1 MINQN
6 SIPKNLENRPATVL
20 GAGCSG
26 ISASLLLA
34 NKGAKVL
41 LSDNANIAL
50 SKETLSKLEASGIEI
65 ELGGHTS
72 KVNNADLVII
82 SPGIPNT
89 APVVTKL
96 ESSGIP
102 IVSEL
107 EMAYW
112 FSKPSEIIAVTGS
125 NGKTTTTTL
134 IYEMFKNTQYEPY
147 CGGNIGIP
155 FSKLIIETEEL
166 SIKNKI
172 FILEV
177 SSFQLERI
185 VHFRPKA
192 SIILNISRDH
202 MDRYEDIPSYFAA
215 KMKIAKNQKKDDLF
229 IYNSDDTL
237 ISQNIPDNCQNIPFS
252 IYSNSQNIVNT
263 DANSIYLH
271 NGQKLSETHLVI
283 DRSDI
288 LPLGEHNLYNI
299 LAALTVAIK
308 FKINIDHLR
317 NVLKRFKG
325 IEHRLEYITSINDV
339 DYYND
344 SKATNVDSVIYALKS
359 FQKPVIIIL
368 GGKDKDLDFSLLI
381 PAIKSHTKEAILIG
395 ESAPKIRKVLNGI
408 IPLHYARSLEEAT
421 ILANKLS
428 NPGEIA
434 LLSPACASFDMF
446 ENFEHRGKVFK
457 ETVLSLVKGKIK

>member
-1 MINQN
+1 MINPN
-6 SIPKNLENRPATVL
+6 SIPKNLENRRVTVL

-41 LSDNANIAL
+41 LSDNANIAF
-50 SKETLSKLEASGIEI
+50 SKKTLSKLEASGIEV

-72 KVNNADLVII
+72 KVNNAELVII

-89 APVVTKL
+89 TPVVSKL

-172 FILEV
+172 FIIEV

-202 MDRYEDIPSYFAA
+202 MDRYDDIQSYFAA

-237 ISQNIPDNCQNIPFS
+237 ILQNLPDNCQNIPFS
-252 IYSNSQNIVNT
+252 IYSDSQNIVNT
-263 DANSIYLH
+263 DANSIYLYD
-271 NGQKLSETHLVI
+271 GQKII
-283 DRSDI
+283 DRSE
-288 LPLGEHNLYNI
+288 LLLLGEHNLYNI

-325 IEHRLEYITSINDV
+325 IEHRLEYIISINDV

-381 PAIKSHTKEAILIG
+381 PAIKSHAKEAILIG
-395 ESAPKIRKVLNGI
+395 ESAIKIRKVLNGI

-421 ILANKLS
+421 ISANKLS
-428 NPGEIA
+428 NPGEIV

-446 ENFEHRGKVFK
+446 DNFEHRGKVFK

>member
-1 MINQN
+1 MINLN
-6 SIPKNLENRPATVL
+6 NIPKNLENRLVTVL

-34 NKGAKVL
+34 KKGVKVL
-41 LSDNANIAL
+41 LSDNANVAL
-50 SKETLSKLEASGIEI
+50 SKQTLSKLEACGIEL

-72 KVNNADLVII
+72 KVYNADLVII

-89 APVVTKL
+89 IPVVNKL
-96 ESSGIP
+96 ESAGIP

-112 FSKPSEIIAVTGS
+112 FSQPSEIIAVTGS
-125 NGKTTTTTL
+125 NGKTTTTTI

-155 FSKLIIETEEL
+155 FSKLIFETEE
-166 SIKNKI
+166 SPIKNKI
-172 FILEV
+172 YILEV

-185 VHFRPKA
+185 VHFCPKA

-202 MDRYEDIPSYFAA
+202 MDRYDDIQSYFAA
-215 KMKIAKNQKKDDLF
+215 KMEITKNQKKDDFF
-229 IYNSDDTL
+229 IYNNDDAL
-237 ISQNIPDNCQNIPFS
+237 IKQNVPDKCQNIPFG
-252 IYSNSQNIVNT
+252 IYSDSKNIVNVDT
-263 DANSIYLH
+263 NSIYLH
-271 NGQKLSETHLVI
+271 NGQKLI
-283 DRSDI
+283 DRSE
-288 LPLGEHNLYNI
+288 LLLLGEHNLYNI

-308 FKINIDHLR
+308 FKIPVNHLR
-317 NVLKRFKG
+317 NVLKHFKG

-381 PAIKSHTKEAILIG
+381 PAIKSQVKEAILIG
-395 ESAPKIRKVLNGI
+395 LSAPKIRKVLDGI
-408 IPLHYARSLEEAT
+408 IPLHDASSLEEAT
-421 ILANKLS
+421 LMANKLS
-428 NPGEIA
+428 NPGEIV

-446 ENFEHRGKVFK
+446 DNFEHRGKVFK
-457 ETVLSLVKGKIK
+457 ETVLSLAQGKIE

>member
-1 MINQN
+1 
-6 SIPKNLENRPATVL
+6 
-20 GAGCSG
+20 
-26 ISASLLLA
+26 
-34 NKGAKVL
+34 
-41 LSDNANIAL
+41 
-50 SKETLSKLEASGIEI
+50 
-65 ELGGHTS
+65 
-72 KVNNADLVII
+72 
-82 SPGIPNT
+82 
-89 APVVTKL
+89 
-96 ESSGIP
+96 
-102 IVSEL
+102 
-107 EMAYW
+107 
-112 FSKPSEIIAVTGS
+112 
-125 NGKTTTTTL
+125 
-134 IYEMFKNTQYEPY
+134 MFQNTQYEPY

-172 FILEV
+172 FIIEV

-202 MDRYEDIPSYFAA
+202 MDRYDDIQSYFAA

-237 ISQNIPDNCQNIPFS
+237 ILQNLPDNCQNIPFS
-252 IYSNSQNIVNT
+252 IYSDSQNIVNT
-263 DANSIYLH
+263 DANSIYLYD
-271 NGQKLSETHLVI
+271 GQKII
-283 DRSDI
+283 DRSE
-288 LPLGEHNLYNI
+288 LLLLGEHNLYNI

-325 IEHRLEYITSINDV
+325 IEHRLEYIISINDV

-381 PAIKSHTKEAILIG
+381 PAIKSHAKEAILIG
-395 ESAPKIRKVLNGI
+395 ESAIKIRKVLNGI

-421 ILANKLS
+421 ISANKLS
-428 NPGEIA
+428 NPGEIV

-446 ENFEHRGKVFK
+446 DNFEHRGKVFK

>member
-1 MINQN
+1 MINPN
-6 SIPKNLENRPATVL
+6 SIPKNLENRRVTVL

-41 LSDNANIAL
+41 LSDNANIAF
-50 SKETLSKLEASGIEI
+50 SKKTLSKLEASGIEV

-72 KVNNADLVII
+72 KVNNAELVII

-89 APVVTKL
+89 TPVVTKL

-172 FILEV
+172 FIIEV

-202 MDRYEDIPSYFAA
+202 MDRYDDIQSYFAA

-237 ISQNIPDNCQNIPFS
+237 ILQNLPDNCQNIPFS
-252 IYSNSQNIVNT
+252 IYSDSQNIVNT
-263 DANSIYLH
+263 DANSIYLYD
-271 NGQKLSETHLVI
+271 GQKII
-283 DRSDI
+283 DRSE
-288 LPLGEHNLYNI
+288 LLLLGEHNLYNI

-325 IEHRLEYITSINDV
+325 IEHRLEYIISINDV

-381 PAIKSHTKEAILIG
+381 PAIKSHAKEAILIG
-395 ESAPKIRKVLNGI
+395 ESAIKIRKVLNGI

-421 ILANKLS
+421 ISANKLS
-428 NPGEIA
+428 NPGEIV

-446 ENFEHRGKVFK
+446 DNFEHRGKVFK